1 MYDENEDDKK
11 IIWIA
16 SYPKSGNTWLRSF
29 LSSYYCTQ
37 DGSFSFNLLNN
48 IPTFESD
55 IFLPYISKEEVAKK
69 PHLIAKYWIEVQK
82 SSKLKNGDFIFLK
95 THNFCGKINNYSFT
109 NSKYTLAFI
118 YIVRDP
124 REVVISLSNHSN
136 QSIDKCIEIITS
148 ISPTCMIDEGKNY
161 PVYTYN
167 WGTNYLS
174 WKNFNSVPS
183 LIIKY
188 EDLISNTYKNF
199 SKIIFFLHEI
209 GLSKIDKTKL
219 KRSIVNT
226 SFSNLKK
233 LEKIYGFSEQKLAI
247 DKRFFNKGTTNSWK
261 AKLSSKQVRTIEDR
275 FQKEMKELSYL

>member
-1 MYDENEDDKK
+1 MFDENEDDKK

-29 LSSYYCTQ
+29 LSSYYYTQ

-48 IPTFESD
+48 IPVFESD
-55 IFLPYISKEEVAKK
+55 VFLPYISKEEVAEK
-69 PHLIAKYWIEVQK
+69 PHHIAKYWIEVQK
-82 SSKLKNGDFIFLK
+82 NYKLKDKDFIFLK
-95 THNFCGKINNYSFT
+95 THNFCGKVNNCSFT
-109 NSKYTLAFI
+109 NSKYTRAFI

-124 REVVISLSNHSN
+124 REVVISYSNHSD

-148 ISPTCMIDEGKNY
+148 INPFCMMDKGMNY

-167 WGTNYLS
+167 WGANYVS
-174 WKNFNSVPS
+174 WKKFNSVPS

-188 EDLISNTYKNF
+188 EDLITNTYKNF

-209 GLSKIDKTKL
+209 GLPKIDKTKL
-219 KRSIVNT
+219 KRSIDNT
-226 SFSNLKK
+226 SFDNLKK
-233 LEKIYGFSEQKLAI
+233 LEQKYGFSEQKIAI

-261 AKLSSKQVRTIEDR
+261 TKLSPKQVKIIEDR

>member
-1 MYDENEDDKK
+1 MNTQDENDKK

-29 LSSYYCTQ
+29 LSSYYFTQ
-37 DGSFSFNLLNN
+37 DGSFFFNLIKN

-55 IFLPYISKEEVAKK
+55 IFLPYLSKEEAAKK

-82 SSKLKNGDFIFLK
+82 NSTLKDGDFIFLK
-95 THNFCGKINNYSFT
+95 THNFCGKINNHSFT

-118 YIVRDP
+118 YVVRDP
-124 REVVISLSNHSN
+124 REVVVSLSNHSN

-148 ISPTCMIDEGKNY
+148 ISPAYMMDEGVNY

-183 LIIKY
+183 IIIKY
-188 EDLISNTYKNF
+188 EDLISNTYKSF
-199 SKIIFFLHEI
+199 SKIILFLNEI

-219 KRSIVNT
+219 KRSIDNT
-226 SFSNLKK
+226 SFGNMKK
-233 LEKIYGFSEQKLAI
+233 LEKKYGFSEQKLGTGR
-247 DKRFFNKGTTNSWK
+247 RFFNKGTTNSWK
-261 AKLSSKQVRTIEDR
+261 VKLSPKQVKIIEDR